1 MNEVTTYQ
9 NNTQLEGFGQQH
21 PVAQMN
27 AAAQPTPAISELVQ
41 WANETD
47 AATYI
52 ASKLARTAFVPRE
65 FQGNEANV
73 AAAILEGKSLGMDPM
88 EALKSIYVVHGRPG
102 LYAKVMLKMITEQGH
117 KLYPVERTDTR
128 VILRAIRKEDPSVS
142 VDYDWTIERAAR
154 AGYTSN
160 AKYKTNPTEMLHW
173 KAVSEAAR
181 FTFSDVI
188 GGAKSVEDIEDG
200 DFDESTQP
208 TVAQAKAVTSGA
220 KKVQRKQTQKP
231 APAAPPAPPVLEDAQ
246 DADKETG
253 ELPAEEPSAIEYI
266 SKVDQGRISAGLEEL
281 GVMSPADKRDVVK
294 EWSGLEELR
303 GVNGL
308 TVEQGAMVLDRIE
321 REKKI
326 MHGE

>member
-1 MNEVTTYQ
+1 MNDITTYQ
-9 NNTQLEGFGQQH
+9 PNAQLESMNQH
-21 PVAQMN
+21 TN
-27 AAAQPTPAISELVQ
+27 HTGTRQPSPATSELVQ

-52 ASKLARTAFVPRE
+52 ASKLARTAFVPRD

-73 AAAILEGKSLGMDPM
+73 TAAILEGKSLGMDPM

-102 LYAKVMLKMITEQGH
+102 LYAKAMLKMITSAGH

-128 VILRAIRKEDPSVS
+128 VILRAVRKEDPSVS

-173 KAVSEAAR
+173 KAVSEAAK

-188 GGAKSVEDIEDG
+188 GGAASVEDIEDG
-200 DFDESTQP
+200 DFDSTAKP
-208 TVAQAKAVTSGA
+208 TVEQAKAVTAGA

-253 ELPAEEPSAIEYI
+253 ELPAEEPSAVEYI

-281 GVMSPADKRDVVK
+281 GITTPAEKRDVVK

-308 TVEQGAMVLDRIE
+308 TVEQGSLILDRIE

>member
-1 MNEVTTYQ
+1 MNDITTYQ
-9 NNTQLEGFGQQH
+9 PNAQLENMNQH
-21 PVAQMN
+21 TSHAGTH
-27 AAAQPTPAISELVQ
+27 QPSPATSELVQ
-41 WANETD
+41 WAHETD

-52 ASKLARTAFVPRE
+52 ATRLARTAFVPRD

-102 LYAKVMLKMITEQGH
+102 LYAKAMLKMITSAGH
-117 KLYPVERTDTR
+117 KLYPVERTDKR
-128 VILRAIRKEDPSVS
+128 VVLRAVRKEDPSVS

-173 KAVSEAAR
+173 KAVSEAAK

-188 GGAKSVEDIEDG
+188 GGAASVEDIEDG
-200 DFDESTQP
+200 DFDSTAKP
-208 TVAQAKAVTSGA
+208 TVEQAKAVTAGA
-220 KKVQRKQTQKP
+220 KKVQRKQAPKP
-231 APAAPPAPPVLEDAQ
+231 EAVAPPAPPVVDAPQ
-246 DADKETG
+246 EVNAETG
-253 ELPAEEPSAIEYI
+253 ELTEEELTEVQYI

-281 GVMSPADKRDVVK
+281 GIMSPAEKRDVVK